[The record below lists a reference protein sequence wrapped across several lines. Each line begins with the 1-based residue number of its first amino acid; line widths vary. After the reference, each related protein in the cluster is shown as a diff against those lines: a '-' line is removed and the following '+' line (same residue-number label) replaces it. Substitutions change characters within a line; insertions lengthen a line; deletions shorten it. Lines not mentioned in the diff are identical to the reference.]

1 MLFKFLYLNDLTK
14 GNRPQK
20 TRFCGQIVDSRAP
33 GGAREQNGQKMIRN
47 IFLLENLSERRP
59 NIGAISINIILAI
72 EFDTPRYSVRSE
84 SIIEEAKYSA

>member
-1 MLFKFLYLNDLTK
+1 MLK
-14 GNRPQK
+14 
-20 TRFCGQIVDSRAP
+20 RA
-33 GGAREQNGQKMIRN
+33 KILRN

-72 EFDTPRYSVRSE
+72 EFGTPRYRVRSE

>member
-1 MLFKFLYLNDLTK
+1 MKPRREIEKNIEAITQLSWEIIDSKDVDKMLK
-14 GNRPQK
+14 
-20 TRFCGQIVDSRAP
+20 RA
-33 GGAREQNGQKMIRN
+33 KIIRN

>member
-1 MLFKFLYLNDLTK
+1 MKPKREIEKNIDEKEIYLIGIL
-14 GNRPQK
+14 P
-20 TRFCGQIVDSRAP
+20 
-33 GGAREQNGQKMIRN
+33 KMIRN

-84 SIIEEAKYSA
+84 SIIEEA

>member
-1 MLFKFLYLNDLTK
+1 MKPRREIEKNIEAITQLSSETIDSKD
-14 GNRPQK
+14 
-20 TRFCGQIVDSRAP
+20 VDKILKKA
-33 GGAREQNGQKMIRN
+33 KIIRN

-59 NIGAISINIILAI
+59 NIGAISISIILAI

>member
-1 MLFKFLYLNDLTK
+1 MLK
-14 GNRPQK
+14 
-20 TRFCGQIVDSRAP
+20 RA
-33 GGAREQNGQKMIRN
+33 KIIRN

-84 SIIEEAKYSA
+84 SIIEEA

>member
-1 MLFKFLYLNDLTK
+1 MLKRAKISEIF
-14 GNRPQK
+14 
-20 TRFCGQIVDSRAP
+20 FCWKI
-33 GGAREQNGQKMIRN
+33 IR
-47 IFLLENLSERRP
+47 RRP

>member
-1 MLFKFLYLNDLTK
+1 MLK
-14 GNRPQK
+14 
-20 TRFCGQIVDSRAP
+20 RA
-33 GGAREQNGQKMIRN
+33 KIIRN

-72 EFDTPRYSVRSE
+72 EFDNPRYSVRSE

>member
-1 MLFKFLYLNDLTK
+1 MLK
-14 GNRPQK
+14 
-20 TRFCGQIVDSRAP
+20 RA
-33 GGAREQNGQKMIRN
+33 KIIRN